1 MISLVV
7 TADTKNYNPA
17 ERDQAFAHLMTQFK
31 QPYEI
36 VYVANSDYGYL
47 DELREIAATHPHRKL
62 VVTAA
67 STNINTQIY
76 TALDQTQN
84 GDCLLITMDTNID
97 LIKKMLIKH
106 FDGADLV
113 FVKQQENWF
122 KSMFIG
128 LGHATYQM
136 GLKLLG
142 RGRDMCC
149 DARVILLNN
158 RSVNTIILNPVL
170 SKALRLVNP
179 DPERN
184 VRVLTEPKIYD
195 NPTTE
200 QKVSN
205 NSFLALGV
213 VSLFY
218 IIALLVMAIIFPIF
232 NSGVYTIWILIALV
246 VWIILGI
253 VGSVVVAKFIYNNR
267 LGFPVAINLANE
279 PVINIEE
286 IISNDIV
293 EEPET
298 ETEIEPETTED
309 TPILNDEE
317 SAKVEDIQ
325 NEIDELKEMEATNIK
340 KSKKGS
346 KSKSK
351 TADAA
356 IKAEEI
362 LETEAPIEQEN
373 TAQNQDLNKNGQ
385 DTEAQKAVTEN
396 FENNSEVAEPQKE
409 VATTPKAKN
418 TTKKAAPKKTTTAKS
433 VKSGAKKPQISKIKS
448 TRGAKTKK

>member
-17 ERDQAFAHLMTQFK
+17 ERDQAFSHLMAQFK

-47 DELREIAATHPHRKL
+47 DELREIAANRPNRKL

-84 GDCLLITMDTNID
+84 GDCLLVTMDTNVD
-97 LIKKMLIKH
+97 LIKKVLIKH
-106 FDGADLV
+106 YDGADLV

-149 DARVILLNN
+149 DSRVILLNN

-218 IIALLVMAIIFPIF
+218 LIALLVMAIIFPIF

-267 LGFPVAINLANE
+267 LGLPVAINLANE

-286 IISNDIV
+286 IITNDIID
-293 EEPET
+293 EP
-298 ETEIEPETTED
+298 ETEIEPETTEA
-309 TPILNDEE
+309 PILNEE
-317 SAKVEDIQ
+317 EAAKVEDIQ
-325 NEIDELKEMEATNIK
+325 NEIDELKENDIEST
-340 KSKKGS
+340 STSHKGS
-346 KSKSK
+346 KKSK
-351 TADAA
+351 TATVKSA
-356 IKAEEI
+356 
-362 LETEAPIEQEN
+362 EN
-373 TAQNQDLNKNGQ
+373 TETISPVKQESTSQSQVSSEAN
-385 DTEAQKAVTEN
+385 EAQESTKEN
-396 FENNSEVAEPQKE
+396 IAEIEPSSAGVKEQKDTP
-409 VATTPKAKN
+409 TTKAKTATKK
-418 TTKKAAPKKTTTAKS
+418 TTKKTATKSTKTGT
-433 VKSGAKKPQISKIKS
+433 KKPQISKIKS

>member
-17 ERDQAFAHLMTQFK
+17 ERDQAFSHLMAQFK

-47 DELREIAATHPHRKL
+47 DELREIAANRPNRKL

-84 GDCLLITMDTNID
+84 GDCLLVTMDTNVD
-97 LIKKMLIKH
+97 LIKKVLIKH
-106 FDGADLV
+106 YDGADLV

-149 DARVILLNN
+149 DSRVILLNN

-218 IIALLVMAIIFPIF
+218 LIALLVMAIIFPIF

-267 LGFPVAINLANE
+267 LGLPVAINLANE

-286 IISNDIV
+286 IITNDIID
-293 EEPET
+293 EP
-298 ETEIEPETTED
+298 ETEIEPKTTEA
-309 TPILNDEE
+309 PILNEE
-317 SAKVEDIQ
+317 EAAKVEDIQ
-325 NEIDELKEMEATNIK
+325 NEIDELKENDIEST
-340 KSKKGS
+340 STSHKGS
-346 KSKSK
+346 KKSK
-351 TADAA
+351 TATVKSA
-356 IKAEEI
+356 
-362 LETEAPIEQEN
+362 EN
-373 TAQNQDLNKNGQ
+373 TETISPVKQESTSQSQVSSEA
-385 DTEAQKAVTEN
+385 TETQQSTKENLAEIEPSSAGVKEQKDIPAQKAKT
-396 FENNSEVAEPQKE
+396 
-409 VATTPKAKN
+409 ATKK
-418 TTKKAAPKKTTTAKS
+418 TTKKTATKSTKTGT
-433 VKSGAKKPQISKIKS
+433 KKPQISKIKS